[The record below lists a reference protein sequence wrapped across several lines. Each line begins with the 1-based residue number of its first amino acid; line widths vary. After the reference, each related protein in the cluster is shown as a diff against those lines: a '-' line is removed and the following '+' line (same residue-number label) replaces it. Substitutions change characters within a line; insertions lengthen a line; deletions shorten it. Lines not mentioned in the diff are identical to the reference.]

1 MTKEKSRNFIFLL
14 YPESMPTDWEMRL
27 ESVGMPM
34 AVSPLHDKDLSEIP
48 YDEMP
53 ESDKKI
59 IDSGGKVY
67 KKAHYHVIYVAN
79 NPVTTDSVRHKIRK
93 VLGDKSVA
101 HVKIPVNIANY
112 YLYLTHE
119 SKDAIQKKKQRYA
132 KADIKLL
139 NNFDIER
146 YVTLS
151 VEDKKDKLHLAID
164 LIRNYGCM
172 NVIDLSFLIEKNPEF
187 GLTRR
192 ELDDLTTQYASSLRL
207 WFDGNYQ
214 ISKRGGDLDNTL
226 SEDFED
232 IGESVIAESDSG
244 PEMTNENYKQLIAEK
259 KAKHEAEMK
268 ALKETAKHSPRA

>member
-1 MTKEKSRNFIFLL
+1 MNITITQIIAKIIPNRDNNHVFLELFALKMIHLLSSHSFLL
-14 YPESMPTDWEMRL
+14 HFTINQVLWGTL
-27 ESVGMPM
+27 QQN
-34 AVSPLHDKDLSEIP
+34 H
-48 YDEMP
+48 
-53 ESDKKI
+53 
-59 IDSGGKVY
+59 